1 MVSKKILKLTSRKVC
16 AGFDLTNF
24 VSQSR
29 LMNFMLAKEIGFQV
43 LSSLTLYICIR
54 SYNLISERL
63 LDIKCL
69 FVAISWSE
77 LHAHPKVLT
86 SIKLNDQVLI
96 PCNIRIRSYN
106 FIVIRSY
113 ELILLSTILEH
124 IKIPIGNLKIWTPCI
139 MICMWEYAVFS
150 YYRYSSYFVFI
161 HFRMFFMF
169 PYYARFNSVR
179 NFFSEDVD
187 FNMYL

>member
-1 MVSKKILKLTSRKVC
+1 MNVVVSKKTLKLTSRKVC

-69 FVAISWSE
+69 FVAISWSN
-77 LHAHPKVLT
+77 LHAHPKVWT
-86 SIKLNDQVLI
+86 SIKLNDQVFV
-96 PCNIRIRSYN
+96 PCNIRIRSYD
-106 FIVIRSY
+106 FIVVMMVGRPIVMW
-113 ELILLSTILEH
+113 LIALNCIDYILVNKVEMSH
-124 IKIPIGNLKIWTPCI
+124 FGKIPL
-139 MICMWEYAVFS
+139 S
-150 YYRYSSYFVFI
+150 
-161 HFRMFFMF
+161 
-169 PYYARFNSVR
+169 
-179 NFFSEDVD
+179 
-187 FNMYL
+187 